1 MKLAVLA
8 AYEFYCARYRKFA
21 NRESFLQWQSS
32 KLQAHLAW
40 VSQNS
45 PYYRDLT
52 DHPLADYPLMDKQLM
67 MDNFTRLNTLG
78 FDRDELF
85 DVALAAESSR
95 DFQKS
100 ELQGV
105 TVGLSSGTT
114 GRRGLFLATKEERAR
129 WAGYI
134 TGRLMPSIV
143 KPQKIAL
150 LLRANSAL
158 YKTVA
163 KAHIQFHYVD
173 LCQPVEDW
181 LSELEAFA
189 PTIMIGSAQALVLS
203 GANSKKL
210 NPQMIVSGAEVLS
223 IADKQ
228 FLNDRFSCE
237 VKEIYQCTEG
247 LLACTHSDGQLR
259 WNEDLIHVEPK
270 WLDQNKT
277 HYQPVVTD
285 FRRRS
290 QPIIRYLMDDVIVAG
305 SDPHGVFKSIAS
317 IAGRSG
323 DILRFGS
330 VRVLPDLIYN
340 AVSRAVPLQVDY
352 QISQLG
358 DDRLRI
364 ATDHSYDQIK
374 TALCVLLSSLG
385 LPEKLFPSFE
395 ASKAP
400 DWQLSEKR
408 RRVVNLGS
416 S

>member
-1 MKLAVLA
+1 MKSAVLA

-21 NRESFLQWQSS
+21 SSESFLQWQSL
-32 KLQAHLAW
+32 KLQHHLKW
-40 VSQNS
+40 VCQNS

-52 DHPLADYPLMDKQLM
+52 GHSLADYPLMDKQLM

-85 DVALAAESSR
+85 DVALAAEHSR

-114 GRRGLFLATKEERAR
+114 GRRGLFLATNEERAR

-134 TGRLMPSIV
+134 IGRLMPSIV
-143 KPQKIAL
+143 KPQRIAL
-150 LLRANSAL
+150 LLRANSSL

-181 LSELEAFA
+181 LGKLEAFN

-203 GANSKKL
+203 GAQSKSL
-210 NPQMIVSGAEVLS
+210 DPGMIVSGAEVLS
-223 IADKQ
+223 AADKQ
-228 FLNDRFSCE
+228 FLDNRFRCE
-237 VKEIYQCTEG
+237 IKEIYQCTEG
-247 LLACTHSDGQLR
+247 LLACTHSDGKLR
-259 WNEDLIHVEPK
+259 WNEDLIHIEPK

-277 HYQPVVTD
+277 HYQPIVTD

-305 SDPHGVFKSIAS
+305 NDHSGVFRSIAS

-323 DILRFGS
+323 DILRFGQ
-330 VRVLPDLIYN
+330 VKVLPDLIYN
-340 AVSRAVPLQVDY
+340 AVSRAVSTRVDY
-352 QISQLG
+352 QISQLD

-364 ATDHSYDQIK
+364 ATDHSYDQIRL
-374 TALCVLLSSLG
+374 ALCKLLSSLG

-395 ASKAP
+395 AGKAP
-400 DWQLSEKR
+400 NWELSEKR